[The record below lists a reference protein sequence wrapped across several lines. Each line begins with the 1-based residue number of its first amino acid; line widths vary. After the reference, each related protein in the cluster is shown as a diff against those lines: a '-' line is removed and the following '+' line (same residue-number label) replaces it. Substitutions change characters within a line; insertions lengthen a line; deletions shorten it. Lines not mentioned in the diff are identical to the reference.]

1 MNTVYFL
8 FFLQLK
14 TQRKTQV
21 FRGNLYLREHTVM
34 YPQMTKIGGMVKT
47 YI

>member
-1 MNTVYFL
+1 MKTASFL

-21 FRGNLYLREHTVM
+21 FGDIWYFESVNSVCTTWLRSF
-34 YPQMTKIGGMVKT
+34 Q
-47 YI
+47 